1 MERCEEMKKNIM
13 DYCHRRK
20 EEKIEYLNSHYDDL
34 LDPLLNLIE
43 TLIQDVAEQQ
53 VAKEQGKIKYL
64 VFCRLRSS
72 EYTGSY
78 EMLVAMSNDTLYF
91 DDNMSCRYWMPQ
103 ILYQN
108 LEEDMKHVRKI
119 LNDKYPRIEEY
130 EMLRV
135 KQILLL
141 DDWNLF
147 CENLGK
153 LAEELAGK
161 MINSPLRLEDEI
173 QILYGDYMDRL
184 DVADTLQIKG
194 IPADNRES
202 VIFQD

>member
-1 MERCEEMKKNIM
+1 M

-34 LDPLLNLIE
+34 LEQLWALVE
-43 TLIQDVAEQQ
+43 TLIQDEAEQQ
-53 VAKEQGKIKYL
+53 AAKEQGKIKYL
-64 VFCRLRSS
+64 IFSRLRSS

-91 DDNMSCRYWMPQ
+91 DDNMSCRYWMPD

-119 LNDKYPRIEEY
+119 LGNQYLRIEEY

-135 KQILLL
+135 KQNLLL

-147 CENLGK
+147 C
-153 LAEELAGK
+153 
-161 MINSPLRLEDEI
+161 
-173 QILYGDYMDRL
+173 
-184 DVADTLQIKG
+184 
-194 IPADNRES
+194 
-202 VIFQD
+202 

>member
-1 MERCEEMKKNIM
+1 M

-20 EEKIEYLNSHYDDL
+20 EEKIEQLWAL
-34 LDPLLNLIE
+34 VE
-43 TLIQDVAEQQ
+43 TLIQDEAEQQ
-53 VAKEQGKIKYL
+53 AAKEQGKIKYL
-64 VFCRLRSS
+64 IFSRLRSS

-91 DDNMSCRYWMPQ
+91 DDNMSCRYWMPD

-119 LNDKYPRIEEY
+119 LGNQYLRIEEY

-135 KQILLL
+135 KQNLLL

-147 CENLGK
+147 C
-153 LAEELAGK
+153 
-161 MINSPLRLEDEI
+161 
-173 QILYGDYMDRL
+173 
-184 DVADTLQIKG
+184 
-194 IPADNRES
+194 
-202 VIFQD
+202 